1 MDVASHCPAG
11 FLYRLAQNADVFLK
25 NSDMALLRF
34 FNVRPSTTIL
44 ALCILAVVIPSLSIA
59 NEALRIAGMGGTRIA
74 TSAEDAGIFGNPA
87 SLVRVKHHN
96 FAFGT
101 AAENIHWVE
110 LPKHGTVQFAAE
122 ANIDISPA
130 LYYSHAFGKSGV
142 SAGYAARFTNFANFT
157 FESTRAEYNRN
168 ARQFSAT
175 TDLLTHYN
183 LRQERSWIIGFSRE
197 LGKSVAGLR
206 LRLLRQTVNRGTMI
220 STLNLAARH
229 GPEVDT
235 DTPEELIEAIVEE
248 LQFGDRVRDIVHE
261 RQPTLERTVN
271 RLELD
276 FGFQRPIWFD
286 TEQPNPP
293 LLVGILFENL
303 LRADLVEP
311 LPFRVGIGVAYV
323 PQKWITVAADLWR
336 DFGQQ
341 GVSFAVGSEFQKT
354 WLGTVPKTV
363 ALRIGV
369 GRTHATPHFSSGV
382 GLRLGTTYLEYTLM
396 FGNFTYESY
405 RHLFAFTLRI

>member
-1 MDVASHCPAG
+1 
-11 FLYRLAQNADVFLK
+11 
-25 NSDMALLRF
+25 MALLKP
-34 FNVRPSTTIL
+34 FNVQYFTSIV
-44 ALCILAVVIPSLSIA
+44 AFCILAVVIPSLSIA
-59 NEALRIAGMGGTRIA
+59 NEVLRIAGMGGTRIA

-96 FAFGT
+96 LALGT
-101 AAENIHWVE
+101 AAENIHWAE

-130 LYYSHAFGKSGV
+130 FYYSHAFGKWGV

-168 ARQFSAT
+168 ARQFFAT
-175 TDLLTHYN
+175 TDLFTHYN
-183 LRQERSWIIGFSRE
+183 LRQERSWIIGFSRKF
-197 LGKSVAGLR
+197 GRSAAGLR
-206 LRLLRQTVNRGTMI
+206 LRLLRQTINRGTMI

-235 DTPEELIEAIVEE
+235 DAPEELIEAIVEE

-271 RLELD
+271 RFELD

-286 TEQPNPP
+286 TEQSNPP

-311 LPFRVGIGVAYV
+311 LPFRVGTGVAYV
-323 PQKWITVAADLWR
+323 PQEWLTVAADIWR
-336 DFGQQ
+336 DFGQK
-341 GVSFAVGSEFQKT
+341 GVNFAVGSEFQQT
-354 WLGTVPKTV
+354 WKSGYAIACRIGIRHTTFHTRFTTGIALALGTLST
-363 ALRIGV
+363 
-369 GRTHATPHFSSGV
+369 
-382 GLRLGTTYLEYTLM
+382 EYTLVHPL
-396 FGNFTYESY
+396 TRVTIAEA
-405 RHLFAFTLRI
+405 RHLLALTLRL

>member
-1 MDVASHCPAG
+1 M
-11 FLYRLAQNADVFLK
+11 
-25 NSDMALLRF
+25 
-34 FNVRPSTTIL
+34 
-44 ALCILAVVIPSLSIA
+44 
-59 NEALRIAGMGGTRIA
+59 LRIAGMGGTRIA

-87 SLVRVKHHN
+87 SLVHVKDHN
-96 FAFGT
+96 LAFGT
-101 AAENIHWVE
+101 AAENIHWAE
-110 LPKHGTVQFAAE
+110 LPKHGTAQFAAE
-122 ANIDISPA
+122 ANIDISPGI
-130 LYYSHAFGKSGV
+130 YYSHVFGKSGV
-142 SAGYAARFTNFANFT
+142 SAGYAARFANFAEFT
-157 FESTRAEYNRN
+157 FESTRAEYKRN

-175 TDLLTHYN
+175 TALFTHYN
-183 LRQERSWIIGFSRE
+183 LRQERSWTIGFSRQF
-197 LGKSVAGLR
+197 GRSAAGLR
-206 LRLLRQTVNRGTMI
+206 LRLLRQVINRGTRI

-229 GPEVDT
+229 GPEVAT
-235 DTPEELIEAIVEE
+235 DAPEELIAAIVEE
-248 LQFGDRVRDIVHE
+248 LQFGDRVRDIVHK
-261 RQPTLERTVN
+261 RQPTFERTVN

-286 TEQPNPP
+286 TEQTSPP

-323 PQKWITVAADLWR
+323 PQEWITVAADLWR
-336 DFGQQ
+336 DFGQK

-354 WLGTVPKTV
+354 WTGRVPKTV
-363 ALRIGV
+363 AFRIGI
-369 GRTHATPHFSSGV
+369 GRTQATSYFSSGV